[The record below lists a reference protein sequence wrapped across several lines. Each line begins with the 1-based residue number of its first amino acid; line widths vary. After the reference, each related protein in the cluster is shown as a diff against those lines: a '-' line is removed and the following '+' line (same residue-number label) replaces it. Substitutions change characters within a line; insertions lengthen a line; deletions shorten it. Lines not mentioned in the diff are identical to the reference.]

1 MPMSSGL
8 TSSLSDLPK
17 GRSAAEPSNR
27 PPRYRIVRNLLATAR
42 LRLGKLVSSAVA
54 RGLLIFF
61 VGFAAGGAWQS
72 YGGEARKAVAGWSPH
87 LAWVAPADAPGGTS
101 ADRFKAMSLALTTA
115 RQSLDRLAT
124 EISKAQAQDI
134 GKPQAQ
140 DGAAP
145 KRKR

>member
-1 MPMSSGL
+1 MPMNSSL
-8 TSSLSDLPK
+8 TSSLSDLSK
-17 GRSAAEPSNR
+17 GRAAAEPSNR
-27 PPRYRIVRNLLATAR
+27 PPRFRIARNLLATAW
-42 LRLGKLVSSAVA
+42 LRLVRLVSSAVA
-54 RGLLIFF
+54 RVLVIFL

-72 YGGEARKAVAGWSPH
+72 YGGEARKAIAGWSPH

-134 GKPQAQ
+134 GKPPAQ
-140 DGAAP
+140 DSAAP